1 MSEKRTYP
9 KYNTLKSVIGDYY
22 QPPFVT
28 QEIFDSA
35 ISYKPEKSDLFV
47 ATYPKNGTTWMVRNC
62 FYTKVKKFVTK
73 TSLSND
79 VFFVF
84 CMHF

>member
-1 MSEKRTYP
+1 MSETRTYP
-9 KYNTLKSVIGDYY
+9 KYNVLKSVVGNYY

-47 ATYPKNGTTWMVRNC
+47 ATYPKNGTTWMVRT
-62 FYTKVKKFVTK
+62 FFIRKWR
-73 TSLSND
+73 SLLQKLL
-79 VFFVF
+79 
-84 CMHF
+84 